1 MTTTLHWDIKEI
13 KTDIK
18 KMFYELEKIKEG
30 MRKLDED
37 ICKLR
42 RRSSTSFHT
51 EKHVNKNVRSSKTT
65 FTATPESTCNS
76 PDLLSYSFC
85 HYSTEL
91 NLNKKSPR
99 GINTAVVLS
108 PLGVQNDIILRPHKT
123 QAHVV
128 SLFEAG
134 DLS

>member
-51 EKHVNKNVRSSKTT
+51 EKHVNKNVRSSKITI
-65 FTATPESTCNS
+65 TAKPESTCNS

-99 GINTAVVLS
+99 GINTAVVL
-108 PLGVQNDIILRPHKT
+108 
-123 QAHVV
+123 
-128 SLFEAG
+128 
-134 DLS
+134 